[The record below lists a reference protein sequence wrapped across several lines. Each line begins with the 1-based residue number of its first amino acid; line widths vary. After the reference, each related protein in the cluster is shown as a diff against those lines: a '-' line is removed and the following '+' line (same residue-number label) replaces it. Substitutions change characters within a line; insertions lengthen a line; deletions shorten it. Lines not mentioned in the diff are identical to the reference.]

1 MCHGDIDFEAYEI
14 GRAYQFFK
22 LVSLSLREA
31 DNPYLLGPINSV
43 PARHSESVFQ
53 EHQGKPAF
61 RAWLKRFSCSVCL
74 PSVTGTKLNGGAG
87 STG

>member
-31 DNPYLLGPINSV
+31 DNPCFC
-43 PARHSESVFQ
+43 SEFLRMEKAS
-53 EHQGKPAF
+53 
-61 RAWLKRFSCSVCL
+61 
-74 PSVTGTKLNGGAG
+74 
-87 STG
+87 